1 MSLALV
7 RLDDRLIHGQVV
19 VGWVH
24 ALSADRI
31 LLIDDQVAASEW
43 ERELYTLGV
52 PPGLDVEF
60 AATEQAGIVLDRCAE
75 SEQRTIVVI
84 ADVDTLVAVC
94 RASKAVKHVNV
105 GGVHEGEGRTRRLRY
120 VFLSE
125 AEAAKLS
132 QLSERGVQVSAQDVP
147 SAKSVPLSGFA

>member
-1 MSLALV
+1 MSLVLV

-24 ALSADRI
+24 ELSADRI
-31 LLIDDQVAASEW
+31 LLIDDGVAANEW

-52 PPGLDVEF
+52 PAGVEVEF
-60 AATEQAGIVLDRCAE
+60 AAIEQAGMVLDRYAE

-84 ADVDTLVAVC
+84 ADVDTLVAAC
-94 RASKAVKHVNV
+94 GASKAVQDVNV
-105 GGVHEGEGRTRRLRY
+105 GGIHEGEGRTRRLRY

-132 QLSERGVQVSAQDVP
+132 LLSEQGVAISARDVP
-147 SAKSVPLSGFA
+147 TAKSVPLSGFA

>member
-1 MSLALV
+1 
-7 RLDDRLIHGQVV
+7 VV

-31 LLIDDQVAASEW
+31 LLIDDEVAANEW

-52 PPGLDVEF
+52 PPGLEVEF
-60 AATEQAGIVLDRCAE
+60 ATTEQAGTVLDRCAE

-84 ADVDTLVAVC
+84 ADVDTLVAAC
-94 RASKAVKHVNV
+94 RASEAVKDVNV
-105 GGVHEGEGRTRRLRY
+105 GGIHEGEGRTRRLRY

-125 AEAAKLS
+125 TEAAKLL
-132 QLSERGVQVSAQDVP
+132 QLSERGVEISARDVP
-147 SAKSVPLSGFA
+147 TAKSVPLSGFA

>member
-1 MSLALV
+1 MSLELV

-31 LLIDDQVAASEW
+31 LLIDDEVAANEW

-52 PPGLDVEF
+52 PSDLEVEF
-60 AATEQAGIVLDRCAE
+60 AATEQAGILLDRYAE
-75 SEQRTIVVI
+75 SEHRTIVII
-84 ADVDTLVAVC
+84 ADVDTLVEVC
-94 RASKAVKHVNV
+94 RASKAVKDVNV
-105 GGVHEGEGRTRRLRY
+105 GGIHEGKGRTRRLRY

-125 AEAAKLS
+125 AEAAKLL
-132 QLSERGVQVSAQDVP
+132 QLSEQGIAISAQDVP
-147 SAKSVPLSGFA
+147 TAKSIPLSGFA

>member
-1 MSLALV
+1 
-7 RLDDRLIHGQVV
+7 
-19 VGWVH
+19 
-24 ALSADRI
+24 
-31 LLIDDQVAASEW
+31 
-43 ERELYTLGV
+43 
-52 PPGLDVEF
+52 
-60 AATEQAGIVLDRCAE
+60 
-75 SEQRTIVVI
+75 
-84 ADVDTLVAVC
+84 
-94 RASKAVKHVNV
+94 VKHVNV